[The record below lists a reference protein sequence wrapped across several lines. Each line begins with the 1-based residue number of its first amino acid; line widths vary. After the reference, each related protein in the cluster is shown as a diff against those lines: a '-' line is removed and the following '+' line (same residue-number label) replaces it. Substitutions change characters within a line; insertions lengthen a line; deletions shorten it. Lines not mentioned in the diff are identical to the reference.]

1 MKRIILYILISVYFS
16 TAADFSHKNIL
27 IALHPQQAALDL
39 SNGKTSTSVSALNA
53 LIDSYNISKVEK
65 WLRSADEND
74 VIDGVDLS
82 KIYRLRFAQ
91 RQPNQTLQKA
101 LSEFSALA
109 EVQSAQKEPLIK
121 IAMPLQPFV
130 PDDPSFSRQWH
141 LQRIQ
146 ADYAWALWQDSIPGD
161 PDILIGVVDTGLD
174 YTHPDLQ
181 DAAYIN
187 PGEDIDGDGLFTEA
201 DLNGVDDDSNGFVD
215 DVRGWDFAG
224 AGENS
229 GQDNDIRPPSAGNY
243 QILSHGT
250 HVSGIAGAVTN
261 NELGVGGVSFRS
273 KIIATKQ
280 SYDDDVE
287 YGYLWNA
294 YDGILYCAKMGAT
307 VINCSWGSSYG
318 GSYGQDV
325 INNAV
330 QNYGSIIVC
339 AAGNDNT
346 NNDDHHFYPSDY
358 DNVVTVAA
366 LNSSDRKASFSNYG
380 GVIDIS
386 APGVAILSTIHY
398 NAGAYASWAGTS
410 MASPVVA
417 GSFALLKSWFP
428 QKDREW
434 LIDALLQG
442 ADSLDNLQSAYEGK
456 LGAGRVNVFN
466 PIAQRIYPRLK
477 ISDYNLVLLDDNG
490 DGQLS
495 PGESAAVHLQVAA
508 KKNWQDAYG
517 LKVILSTSD
526 ENVTI
531 VDSMAEWGYLAAGRT
546 LTNEDDQLIF
556 RLSPSA
562 HLGPL
567 EITARFE
574 ANTDTERPYSDRQ
587 KMTFYITQNQKG
599 FPVSAISIAKP
610 LTAFKQAKNDSALLA
625 AVGGDNQLHVFTAD
639 GKIKSGF
646 PVDLQGYTSMPP
658 SIADMDGDGAM
669 DIVIMNRYGLL
680 QVLDSGGRLL
690 LEKDFNEAVYG
701 NISLA
706 DVDADSVPEIIFGT
720 MRKKIH
726 VFKMDSTEMDSFP
739 KTFST
744 LIDRGIALVD
754 VDADERPE
762 LLFGTFDRKLHLLQ
776 YDGKE
781 MEGWPLELSSR
792 IIHTPII
799 SKINS
804 ANVFVVTTLD
814 KKLLILNE
822 KAQIIAQATL
832 AERVSAAPAFADMD
846 KDGVPEIVFSTSDA
860 VLHLLATD
868 GREVSPFPLHLPE
881 VVNSSPVVYDLK
893 GDGSPDII
901 LTSEA
906 GRVLVFDKQGQSL
919 ENFPAQLN
927 GNLNASPVI
936 SDLDG
941 DGDVEIISGGAEGL
955 FVLDLSASYAESN
968 LWQSWLGNNQRTGFY
983 AQPVTGIATDEPNII
998 VSRAGLK
1005 QNYPN
1010 PFGRGADLRG
1020 NPRTAISF
1028 QLSAAGFTELVVY
1041 NILGQKIKTL
1051 FAGATAKGRHRFMW
1065 DGRNDL
1071 QQEVGSGIYFY
1082 RLKGKD
1088 FTISRRM
1095 LLLR

>member
-1 MKRIILYILISVYFS
+1 MSD
-16 TAADFSHKNIL
+16 AATGERGPERRVGRL
-27 IALHPQQAALDL
+27 GAAL
-39 SNGKTSTSVSALNA
+39 SCS
-53 LIDSYNISKVEK
+53 
-65 WLRSADEND
+65 LRSAREHTPSPPGIMGGAEPGGRGPERRAGRFAEWLLSGWRPWLLVVLLGLVLYLPGLGTSGLWDPWEPHYAEVAREMVESGNWLEPTWEHSPGQSTRRRYFFSKPVLIMWLMALPMKLFGVHHPAGGIAAGAEWYIRFPFVLCALLGLLGVFWMGRHFFGVRVGLLGA
-74 VIDGVDLS
+74 VILATCPQYYFIARQAMTDMPLVGLMTAGVALLLVGGFGERPRPGL
-82 KIYRLRFAQ
+82 IYGGYLLLGLATLAKGLTGLALPGLVFLVYLLISGQWQLLRRLRVVSGGLLALCVAAPWYVYISVASAARRLLDDEGKTFFQRFFLHDHLFRLAQGVHGDRGTFDYFLRELGLGCHPWSVFMGWSLFSFTGRLQ
-91 RQPNQTLQKA
+91 RQPT
-101 LSEFSALA
+101 
-109 EVQSAQKEPLIK
+109 
-121 IAMPLQPFV
+121 QP
-130 PDDPSFSRQWH
+130 RQQVE
-141 LQRIQ
+141 LL
-146 ADYAWALWQDSIPGD
+146 LWI
-161 PDILIGVVDTGLD
+161 
-174 YTHPDLQ
+174 
-181 DAAYIN
+181 
-187 PGEDIDGDGLFTEA
+187 
-201 DLNGVDDDSNGFVD
+201 
-215 DVRGWDFAG
+215 W
-224 AGENS
+224 
-229 GQDNDIRPPSAGNY
+229 
-243 QILSHGT
+243 
-250 HVSGIAGAVTN
+250 
-261 NELGVGGVSFRS
+261 
-273 KIIATKQ
+273 
-280 SYDDDVE
+280 
-287 YGYLWNA
+287 
-294 YDGILYCAKMGAT
+294 
-307 VINCSWGSSYG
+307 
-318 GSYGQDV
+318 
-325 INNAV
+325 
-330 QNYGSIIVC
+330 
-339 AAGNDNT
+339 
-346 NNDDHHFYPSDY
+346 
-358 DNVVTVAA
+358 
-366 LNSSDRKASFSNYG
+366 
-380 GVIDIS
+380 
-386 APGVAILSTIHY
+386 
-398 NAGAYASWAGTS
+398 
-410 MASPVVA
+410 VVA
-417 GSFALLKSWFP
+417 GYALFSLSMTKFHHY
-428 QKDREW
+428 
-434 LIDALLQG
+434 ALPVVP
-442 ADSLDNLQSAYEGK
+442 A
-456 LGAGRVNVFN
+456 
-466 PIAQRIYPRLK
+466 
-477 ISDYNLVLLDDNG
+477 
-490 DGQLS
+490 
-495 PGESAAVHLQVAA
+495 AAVL
-508 KKNWQDAYG
+508 
-517 LKVILSTSD
+517 
-526 ENVTI
+526 I
-531 VDSMAEWGYLAAGRT
+531 V
-546 LTNEDDQLIF
+546 
-556 RLSPSA
+556 
-562 HLGPL
+562 
-567 EITARFE
+567 
-574 ANTDTERPYSDRQ
+574 
-587 KMTFYITQNQKG
+587 
-599 FPVSAISIAKP
+599 
-610 LTAFKQAKNDSALLA
+610 LA

-799 SKINS
+799 SQINS